1 MDNKKA
7 AKFLE
12 NYNKWRRGD
21 DSVDMPNQKELGEV
35 IDFVVKY
42 LRETKHGCDK
52 I

>member
-1 MDNKKA
+1 MANKKA

-21 DSVDMPNQKELGEV
+21 DSIYIPNQKELGEV
-35 IDFVVKY
+35 IDFVIKY
-42 LRETKHGCDK
+42 LKGKTNEKN